1 MFTICVIDGSTG
13 RPASGRKVSVEI
25 KEGIFD
31 FGFLPNQYTDGRGE
45 AHFSHENARGVVYV
59 DGRSVQEGYLSGR
72 MVIYV

>member
-1 MFTICVIDGSTG
+1 MFTICVIEGSTG

-31 FGFLPNQYTDGRGE
+31 FGFLPDQYTDGRGE

-59 DGRSVQEGYLSGR
+59 NGRSVHEGYLGGR
-72 MVIYV
+72 MMVYI